1 MKKFATEKR
10 NINDPVGKLL
20 KLISDPS
27 FLKFQSMINEP
38 NIFKIIG
45 RTHLERAHSNFWGWL
60 IDPNGSH
67 KLGSFVIQKILLQLI
82 DKSTLPSSKISIGY
96 LKSILPK
103 LYLDD
108 LEVSPNEFN
117 PKEKNITDVGRFDIY
132 ATGQSKLDEKNIIIL
147 FELKIDSPIRK
158 TQSEKYLN
166 WLFSN
171 FENEI
176 TIPIYFLPIL
186 GSDSKA
192 TVGDDRWFCISYQKL
207 HDSILIPVLNHPDL
221 NKMAKDFID
230 QYLKTLRT
238 TYKGIKMAITTE
250 ERELATSIYE
260 KHAEAIDS
268 LIEILSDNDIID
280 FGSSELSSS
289 GRGSGK
295 ISIEINKNVL
305 EGNSVSDLYRNV
317 LKYLVDEKFIN
328 KIVMPWGTGK
338 KRYLIT
344 NDREPIHPSG
354 RQFFFTCNL

>member
-132 ATGQSKLDEKNIIIL
+132 ATGQSKLDEKIL
-147 FELKIDSPIRK
+147 LF
-158 TQSEKYLN
+158 YLN
-166 WLFSN
+166 
-171 FENEI
+171 
-176 TIPIYFLPIL
+176 
-186 GSDSKA
+186 
-192 TVGDDRWFCISYQKL
+192 
-207 HDSILIPVLNHPDL
+207 
-221 NKMAKDFID
+221 
-230 QYLKTLRT
+230 
-238 TYKGIKMAITTE
+238 
-250 ERELATSIYE
+250 
-260 KHAEAIDS
+260 
-268 LIEILSDNDIID
+268 
-280 FGSSELSSS
+280 
-289 GRGSGK
+289 
-295 ISIEINKNVL
+295 
-305 EGNSVSDLYRNV
+305 
-317 LKYLVDEKFIN
+317 
-328 KIVMPWGTGK
+328 
-338 KRYLIT
+338 
-344 NDREPIHPSG
+344 
-354 RQFFFTCNL
+354 